1 MNTTTNETKQD
12 YLLLIRGS
20 EWDKGLSPEQ
30 LQEVMGKA
38 MAWFDGLFK
47 SGRVKSGQPLGPEGK
62 TISGKSATVS
72 DGPFVE
78 SKEMVGGYL
87 WVQVA
92 NEEEA
97 VAIARSNPML
107 EFGVTIEV
115 RPILQECPVF
125 QRARQKLDFGSLAC
139 SMS

>member
-1 MNTTTNETKQD
+1 MNTTDEAKSD
-12 YLLLIRGS
+12 YLLLFRGP
-20 EWDKGLSPEQ
+20 EWDEGLSPAQ
-30 LQEVMGKA
+30 LQEAIGKT

-47 SGRVKSGQPLGPEGK
+47 TGRVKSGQPLGREGK
-62 TISGKSATVS
+62 TISGKNATVS
-72 DGPFVE
+72 DGPFME

-92 NEEEA
+92 NEQEA
-97 VAIARSNPML
+97 VAIARSYPML
-107 EFGVTIEV
+107 ERGVIVEV

-125 QRARQKLDFGSLAC
+125 QRAQKILNFGSLAG